1 MSFVMKGKG
10 KGKGKGGKG
19 KAGKDTLC
27 WYCGKYGH
35 MAKDCWQKD
44 AEMEEYR
51 KGKGK
56 GKGYGKGPYGGYGK
70 GAWEPH
76 GAKGHGE
83 GHGKRACIGLISQQR
98 QAATTTKRGLLL

>member
-1 MSFVMKGKG
+1 MTG

-19 KAGKDTLC
+19 KAGKDALRWHC
-27 WYCGKYGH
+27 LKHGH

-44 AEMEEYR
+44 AEMDEYR

-70 GAWEPH
+70 GAWESH
-76 GAKGHGE
+76 GAKSHGKGHGLS
-83 GHGKRACIGLISQQR
+83 LIHISEPTR
-98 QAATTTKRGLLL
+98 PC

>member
-1 MSFVMKGKG
+1 
-10 KGKGKGGKG
+10 
-19 KAGKDTLC
+19 
-27 WYCGKYGH
+27 

-70 GAWEPH
+70 GAWEFH
-76 GAKGHGE
+76 GAKSHGK
-83 GHGKRACIGLISQQR
+83 GHGKKGLYWFDQPSTSSNYYD
-98 QAATTTKRGLLL
+98 QA